1 MNNGKGKVFDGVV
14 VSAKMQGT
22 VAVKVIHAFA
32 HPLYRKTTNRMRVYL
47 ADTAGKTFAEGD
59 TVRIQET
66 KPMSRKKH
74 FVVISDKK

>member
-1 MNNGKGKVFDGVV
+1 MNNIQGKIFKGVV

-22 VAVKVIHAFA
+22 VAVKVVHAFA

-47 ADTAGKTFAEGD
+47 ADTAGKTIAEGEN
-59 TVRIQET
+59 VSIQET

-74 FVVISDKK
+74 FVVIADKK